1 MTIKHLQAI
10 MKLLGT
16 EIKVAKI
23 IDLVE
28 NFDLVITKEKVS
40 LISAEGIKEIDL
52 ETMKENFIKEVE

>member
-1 MTIKHLQAI
+1 MTRKQLQAI

-16 EIKVAKI
+16 EISILKVKE
-23 IDLVE
+23 LVD

-52 ETMKENFIKEVE
+52 ETMAENFIKEVE

>member
-16 EIKVAKI
+16 EIKVAKV

-40 LISAEGIKEIDL
+40 LISVEGIKEIDL
-52 ETMKENFIKEVE
+52 ETMEENFIKEVE

>member
-16 EIKVAKI
+16 EIKVTKV

-52 ETMKENFIKEVE
+52 ETMEENFIKEVE

>member
-1 MTIKHLQAI
+1 MTTKQLQAI

-16 EIKVAKI
+16 EISVSKVKE
-23 IDLVE
+23 LVD

-52 ETMKENFIKEVE
+52 ETMEENFIKEVE

>member
-16 EIKVAKI
+16 EIKVAKV

-52 ETMKENFIKEVE
+52 ETMEENFIKEVE

>member
-16 EIKVAKI
+16 EIKVAKV